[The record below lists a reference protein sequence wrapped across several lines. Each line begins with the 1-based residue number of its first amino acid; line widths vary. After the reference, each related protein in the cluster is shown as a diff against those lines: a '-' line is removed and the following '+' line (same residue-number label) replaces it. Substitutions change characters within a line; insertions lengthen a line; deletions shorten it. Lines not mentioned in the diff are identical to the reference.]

1 MPAALKQKQSASP
14 QKNQLINLNKSRV
27 QHNEVTGTCWAY
39 RDPTET
45 HPGGLRLNSKA
56 ASTNKH
62 AENRSEQSSAV
73 PEIYIKK
80 TLFLPQMCT
89 LSSKLTQLKG
99 SLCRDKAYNL

>member
-1 MPAALKQKQSASP
+1 MPAALKEKQSASP
-14 QKNQLINLNKSRV
+14 KDQLINLNKSRV
-27 QHNEVTGTCWAY
+27 QHNEVSGTWWAY
-39 RDPTET
+39 RDPT

-73 PEIYIKK
+73 AEIYIKK
-80 TLFLPQMCT
+80 TQFLPQMCT

-99 SLCRDKAYNL
+99 SLCRDKAHHL